1 MVHSLQAVI
10 TKKEAV
16 DEIKKRLS
24 NISFVEL
31 PQNLV
36 LIPVTDFLHDE
47 LDEHYSSKSGAVF
60 MEFDHLSGPIVSF
73 LEEYSKKIPLAY
85 IETDYFGGAGR
96 QSAAL
101 WSDSKLNEGPFQSIT
116 FKKEELTIASDDKAI
131 NRVLK
136 KMGVSNSISKDE
148 FEAVGLERYRTM
160 TVFD

>member
-10 TKKEAV
+10 TKREAIE
-16 DEIKKRLS
+16 EIKQKLS
-24 NISFVEL
+24 NLSFVEL

-47 LDEHYSSKSGAVF
+47 LDELYNSRNNSVF
-60 MEFDHLSGPIVSF
+60 MEFDYLSAPIVSF
-73 LEEYSKKIPLAY
+73 LEEYSRKTPVAY

-101 WSDSKLNEGPFQSIT
+101 WSDSKLDEGPFQSIT
-116 FKKEELTIASDDKAI
+116 FNKQELSISCDEKAI

-136 KMGVSNSISKDE
+136 KMGVSNSMSKDE
-148 FEAVGLERYRTM
+148 FEAVGLEQYRTM
-160 TVFD
+160 NSFD